1 MSTSGA
7 RLEFN
12 EAWVDEVCAELDQCQ
27 LPGIALG
34 IAVGG
39 IPVYRKG
46 FGLANIELPVLL
58 TPSTRMRIGS
68 TTKHFAALAF
78 MLLCEDGK
86 AHIDDPVG
94 QYIPELNAA
103 WRHVTMRQL
112 MGHIAGI
119 RDVYD
124 LTFYLNGVSSPT
136 TAADLLGMY
145 QGLEQVNAPAGQ
157 CWDYNNGGYFLLSV
171 AIERLANA
179 PLEDVLKARIFDPV
193 GMRDTLLRRSDN
205 NFVPNSASTHMT
217 KLGDFVAATGASP
230 SKAELIQ
237 GFEKLHFGA
246 DFAGAGA
253 MVSTVDDLLTWLAHM
268 DHPRVGTAATWEAMK
283 TPLALLSGATT
294 GYGLGLITGDYR
306 GLSTLS
312 HPGGWLGG
320 NAQLIKIDCLGLDI
334 VAISNRHDVSAAL
347 LTNRI
352 IDRIVAGLPPG
363 AATEQMSAT
372 GAFCSQHTGRVVELR
387 ANGRTQ
393 IVSIDG
399 CDWPFEWHGD
409 GRLRPT
415 SEWAFLNHELR
426 LFGDPQCPDDI
437 ELVTFGDRD
446 ELSRLSN
453 SDEDVGETISGL
465 YVARSLNISCRIER
479 NGAAFELVTLG
490 ARGSVGYGLE
500 QLSPAVW
507 RAQDKESPRAAVLRF
522 NPKSLTFQFST
533 YHTWN
538 LEFER
543 VGPDGE
549 ACAQVEAARQCPS

>member
-58 TPSTRMRIGS
+58 TTSTRMRIGS

-86 AHIDDPVG
+86 AHLDDSVG
-94 QYIPELNAA
+94 KYIPELSAA
-103 WRHVTMRQL
+103 WRQVTMRQL
-112 MGHIAGI
+112 MGHIGGI

-124 LTFYLNGVSSPT
+124 ITFYLNGVSAPV
-136 TAADLLGMY
+136 TAAELLAMY
-145 QGLEQVNAPAGQ
+145 QGIEQVNAPAGQ

-171 AIERLANA
+171 VIERLAGA
-179 PLEDVLKARIFDPV
+179 SLEDVLKARIFDPV

-217 KLGDFVAATGASP
+217 KLGDFVAANGANP

-253 MVSTVDDLLTWLAHM
+253 MASTVDDLLTWLAHM
-268 DHPRVGTAATWEAMK
+268 DHPRVGTPATWEVMK
-283 TPLALLSGATT
+283 TPQTLLSGATT
-294 GYGLGLITGDYR
+294 GYGLGLITGEYR
-306 GLSTLS
+306 GLGTLS

-352 IDRIVAGLPPG
+352 IDRIVVGLPPS
-363 AATEQMSAT
+363 AATEQIGAD
-372 GAFCSQHTGRVVELR
+372 GAFYSQRTGRVVELR
-387 ANGRTQ
+387 ANGRAQ
-393 IVSIDG
+393 VVSIDG

-409 GRLRPT
+409 GKLRPT
-415 SEWAFLNHELR
+415 NEWSFLNHELR
-426 LFGDPQCPDDI
+426 LVGDPQCPSEI
-437 ELVTFGDRD
+437 ELATFGDRD
-446 ELSRLSN
+446 ELSRLSH
-453 SDEDVGETISGL
+453 SGEALGETITGL
-465 YVARSLNISCRIER
+465 YVARSVNISCRIER
-479 NGAAFELVTLG
+479 QGGAFALNTVGPHG
-490 ARGSVGYGLE
+490 AVRYGLD
-500 QLSPAVW
+500 QLSPVVW
-507 RAQDKESPRAAVLRF
+507 RAQDKESPRAAILRF
-522 NPKSLTFQFST
+522 DPNRTRFQFST

-543 VGPDGE
+543 VEPDSG
-549 ACAQVEAARQCPS
+549 ASASLAVNR